1 MKLNLKKRS
10 LTIAPEWIV
19 PEMAM
24 PGWGRTECGNPAC
37 SMRWLAFL
45 KDRRRPVF
53 EGRWGCCAR
62 CLQSLTEAA
71 IRREGGEVE
80 TRAEELAYPHR
91 MPLGLILLEE
101 GWITHAQLQHTLEMQ
116 RRAGT
121 GRIGSW
127 LIATCGVEPGQ
138 VTRALGMQWH
148 CPVLSTEGFD
158 PQAMVLAMPRVLLE
172 RTGMVPL
179 RVAGRGMYVGFEG
192 RLDAVAVLAMERM
205 SGLRVQSGIVVEEQW
220 REARKRLSDWY
231 RAETPVGMVPDVE
244 ALSKETAAA
253 LSRLQPRASRLVCVH
268 ELYWLR
274 MWLETGAMSK
284 REGGIPPA
292 QEDVVDRVYT
302 IRREE

>member
-1 MKLNLKKRS
+1 
-10 LTIAPEWIV
+10 
-19 PEMAM
+19 
-24 PGWGRTECGNPAC
+24 
-37 SMRWLAFL
+37 MRWLAFL

-80 TRAEELAYPHR
+80 TREEELAYPHR

-101 GWITHAQLQHTLEMQ
+101 GWITHAQLQHALDLQ

-121 GRIGSW
+121 GRIGYW
-127 LIATCGVEPGQ
+127 LTRECGLEPAR
-138 VTRALGMQWH
+138 VTRALGMQWR

-158 PQAMVLAMPRVLLE
+158 PEAMVLAMPRVLLE

-220 REARKRLSDWY
+220 REARQRLCECDWS
-231 RAETPVGMVPDVE
+231 RGSRSRRLPMSRRCRSQWPRRSA
-244 ALSKETAAA
+244 
-253 LSRLQPRASRLVCVH
+253 RLQPRASRLVCVH

-302 IRREE
+302 IGREQ